1 MKGRL
6 ELTES
11 FVYLL
16 AKSTPRRR
24 NVLLRNASNEE
35 LRSLCE
41 LCLNVIKG
49 NLPLN
54 KNAFQRLKR
63 HRKTLETLASKR
75 VPLKQKRE
83 YINQKGG
90 IIGQLA
96 TIALPLLTHLITSKI
111 LK

>member
-16 AKSTPRRR
+16 AKATPKRRK
-24 NVLLRNASNEE
+24 VLLRNASNAE

-49 NLPLN
+49 HLPLN
-54 KNAFQRLKR
+54 KNAFHRLKR
-63 HRKTLETLASKR
+63 HRKTLETLANKR
-75 VPLKQKRE
+75 MPMKEKRQF
-83 YINQKGG
+83 INQKGG

-96 TIALPLLTHLITSKI
+96 TIALPLLTHLITRK